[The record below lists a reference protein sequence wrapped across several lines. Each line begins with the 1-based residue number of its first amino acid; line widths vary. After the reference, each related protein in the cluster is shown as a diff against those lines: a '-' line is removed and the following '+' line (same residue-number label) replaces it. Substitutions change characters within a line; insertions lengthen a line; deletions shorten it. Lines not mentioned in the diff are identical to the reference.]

1 MISGYVVGDAEVIAR
16 LKEIPQKL
24 ERSLVRAVT
33 RLAVEMTRHVKQDK
47 LGGQVLKRKT
57 GTLSRSINR
66 SVYQGI
72 DRDSIMGQ
80 VGTNVEYAA
89 FHEYGFHGTQQ
100 IKEHLRQIKQAF
112 GRPIE
117 PRSVTVAAH
126 SRKVDYP
133 AHSFLRSALHD
144 MDSQIRDGLVGAMK
158 EAIKP

>member
-1 MISGYVVGDAEVIAR
+1 VITGYVIGDAQVIAR
-16 LKEIPQKL
+16 LKELPQKTQQ
-24 ERSLVRAVT
+24 SLTRAIT
-33 RLAVEMTRHVKQDK
+33 KLAIELQSKVKQDK
-47 LGGQVLKRKT
+47 LSGQVLKRRT

-66 SVYQGI
+66 EITETANAVT
-72 DRDSIMGQ
+72 GQ

-89 FHEYGFHGTQQ
+89 YHEYGFHGTQQ
-100 IKEHLRQIKQAF
+100 IKEHLRTIKQAF

-144 MDSQIRDGLVGAMK
+144 MDATIRAGIADALH

>member
-1 MISGYVVGDAEVIAR
+1 VIAGYVIGDAQVIAR
-16 LKEIPQKL
+16 LKELPQKTQHT
-24 ERSLVRAVT
+24 LVRAIT
-33 RLAVEMTRHVKQDK
+33 ALAIDLQSKVKSDK
-47 LGGQVLKRKT
+47 LSGQVLKRRT

-66 SVYQGI
+66 QITDTANSVT
-72 DRDSIMGQ
+72 GQ
-80 VGTNVEYAA
+80 VGTNIEYAA

-100 IKEHLRQIKQAF
+100 IREHLRQIKQAF

-144 MDSQIRDGLVGAMK
+144 MDAAIRGGIADALH
-158 EAIKP
+158 EAIRP

>member
-1 MISGYVVGDAEVIAR
+1 MIRAFIVGDAELVAK
-16 LKEIPQKL
+16 LKELPQKV
-24 ERSLVRAVT
+24 ERSLVRAVV
-33 RLAVEMTRHVKQDK
+33 RLAVELARHVKQDK
-47 LGGQVLKRKT
+47 LSGQVLKRRT

-66 SVYQGI
+66 EITDTANAVT
-72 DRDSIMGQ
+72 GQ

-89 FHEYGFHGTQQ
+89 YHEYGFHGTQQ

-144 MDSQIRDGLVGAMK
+144 MDAAIRSGIADALH
-158 EAIKP
+158 EAIRP

>member
-1 MISGYVVGDAEVIAR
+1 MITGYVIGDAQVIAR
-16 LKEIPQKL
+16 LKELPQKTQQ
-24 ERSLVRAVT
+24 SLTRAIT
-33 RLAVEMTRHVKQDK
+33 KLAIELQSKVKQDK
-47 LGGQVLKRKT
+47 LSGQVLKRRT

-66 SVYQGI
+66 EITETANAVT
-72 DRDSIMGQ
+72 GQ

-89 FHEYGFHGTQQ
+89 YHEYGFHGTQQ
-100 IKEHLRQIKQAF
+100 IKEHLRTIKQAF

-144 MDSQIRDGLVGAMK
+144 MDATIRAGIADALH